1 MQRMHFEEFFSWLAE
16 LRRTTFS
23 SVAQFKDR
31 FIALFSGN
39 KGAGRQQVKQDKSH
53 PIPVTHVPEGVIVYA
68 VGDVHGRLDLLQKLV
83 EQIRVD
89 AEPYLEDHKCAVVFL
104 GDYIDR
110 GFQSRGVIDFLLG
123 DALRGFEVRHLKGN
137 HEEALLRFLSDS
149 SFGPQWAQFGGIETL
164 VSYNVQPPRGRE
176 RLEEWEA
183 ARQDLVEKMP
193 HEHLLFLERL
203 ELCLV
208 LGDYTFVHAGL
219 RPGKSLEQQSPKD
232 LLWIRDDFLFD
243 DEPFEGIIVHG
254 HTPTNHEYRDY
265 RRIGV
270 DTGAYLSGRLTAVRL
285 HEDKV
290 EFIST

>member
-1 MQRMHFEEFFSWLAE
+1 M
-16 LRRTTFS
+16 
-23 SVAQFKDR
+23 
-31 FIALFSGN
+31 
-39 KGAGRQQVKQDKSH
+39 
-53 PIPVTHVPEGVIVYA
+53 
-68 VGDVHGRLDLLQKLV
+68 
-83 EQIRVD
+83 
-89 AEPYLEDHKCAVVFL
+89 
-104 GDYIDR
+104 
-110 GFQSRGVIDFLLG
+110 
-123 DALRGFEVRHLKGN
+123 
-137 HEEALLRFLSDS
+137 SDS
-149 SFGPQWAQFGGIETL
+149 SFGPNWAQFGGIETL
-164 VSYNVQPPRGRE
+164 VSYNVQPPRGRD

-219 RPGKSLEQQSPKD
+219 RPGKPLEQQSPKD

-243 DEPFEGIIVHG
+243 PEPLDGVVVHG

-290 EFIST
+290 DFIST